1 MRVVK
6 EVKEATMGMM
16 VTRGPTTMAA
26 MELVATMAVTMGPVM
41 SQAMMVTQM
50 AMTTTGPA
58 TMMWLVAGGYD
69 GASDYEDEWYLG

>member
-1 MRVVK
+1 
-6 EVKEATMGMM
+6 
-16 VTRGPTTMAA
+16 
-26 MELVATMAVTMGPVM
+26 MELVATTAVTMGPVM